1 MIQQALVKQG
11 RKAGLFTSPFVTTS
25 IEKIQVG
32 DLYIDPLEF
41 AQIVEE
47 MKPKIDEAFAKC
59 PWGGPSYFER
69 FLAIAPIFQKQ
80 KCEWVVLEV
89 GCGGRYDA
97 TNDSGAGDERDHQRG
112 L

>member
-1 MIQQALVKQG
+1 M
-11 RKAGLFTSPFVTTS
+11 FTSPFVTTS

-41 AQIVEE
+41 AQIVE

-59 PWGGPSYFER
+59 PWGGDRVTLSAFGDRALFSKTEMR
-69 FLAIAPIFQKQ
+69 M
-80 KCEWVVLEV
+80 
-89 GCGGRYDA
+89 GGTRSWLWRRYDA
-97 TNDSGAGDERDHQRG
+97 TNVIPAPVMSRDHQRG